1 MKAKYEKIGK
11 SMVHVTVEL
20 EAGRFDEAVNQA
32 YRREVVNYHIPGL
45 RKGMAPRKL
54 IEKMYGETIFFG
66 AAADIL
72 IAEEFQKAVDKL
84 GLEAVSG
91 PENLEIHKIGLGEA
105 FVFSADVAVMPEAV
119 LGRYKGIEIDR
130 IYPEINEAEIENA
143 LNQLQYEAS
152 QQIPVTDRPAT
163 YDDTA
168 NIDFVGMLDGVPF
181 DGGAAQG
188 YEIVLGSGLFI
199 PGFEDQI
206 IGRLPGEEFDVFVTF
221 PEDYGAAELAG
232 KPAVFGV
239 KLNGLF
245 ITEAPDIDD
254 AFARNFGMAS
264 LEMLKDALRESLMEG
279 KTKEVKTQM
288 ENKIMDIVLDNAEV
302 ELPEVMVR
310 YALERDFEELKAKL
324 EQNGISMEAFLANSG
339 KSVEEYLEEQ
349 RPDTVKQLK
358 LRAVLVAVA
367 KAENITVDE
376 NELEAELQRIGEQ
389 YNITADRVR
398 EVMGDTEPLRRDLAA
413 GKSFNLIVNSAV
425 IK

>member
-1 MKAKYEKIGK
+1 
-11 SMVHVTVEL
+11 MVHVTVEL
-20 EAGRFDEAVNQA
+20 EAGRFDEAVRQA
-32 YRREVVNYHIPGL
+32 YRREAVNYHIPGF
-45 RKGMAPRKL
+45 RKGGAPRKL
-54 IEKMYGETIFFG
+54 IEKMYGETVFFG
-66 AAADIL
+66 AASDIL
-72 IAEEFQKAVDKL
+72 VAEEFQKAVDKL
-84 GLEAVSG
+84 GLEAVSS
-91 PENLEIHKIGLGEA
+91 PENLEIHKIALGEA

-119 LGRYKGIEIDR
+119 LGQYKGIEIDR

-143 LNQLQYEAS
+143 LNQLQYDAS

-199 PGFEDQI
+199 PGFKDQI

-254 AFARNFGMAS
+254 AFAQNFGMAS
-264 LEMLKDALRESLMEG
+264 LEMLKNALRESLIEG

-310 YALERDFEELKAKL
+310 HALKRDFEEMKTKL

-358 LRAVLVAVA
+358 LRVVLVAVA

-376 NELEAELQRIGEQ
+376 NELEAEFQRIGEK
-389 YNITADRVR
+389 YDITADRVR
-398 EVMGDTEPLRRDLAA
+398 EIMGDEALRRDLAT